1 MDKIKERIESD
12 YYFNLE
18 YILKYAFEIIKTNGM
33 VISIYSVIY
42 ILSSLLLLQ
51 VNYNV
56 GIGIMGVITGP
67 FVAGYYYA
75 FDMINKKDRLQIQ
88 DFFMGFRN
96 PAPYIILNLLTG
108 IITALGLYLMI
119 LPGIYF
125 IIAYFFAIP
134 FMVFFRLDFWQSME
148 ASRKIITKKWGMFF
162 LLILILMVINIVGAL
177 LYGFG
182 LIFTIP
188 FTYASIFVAF
198 RAIFPETEDA
208 ETESDENKNQLD
220 INMFR

>member
-18 YILKYAFEIIKTNGM
+18 YILRNAFEIIKSNGM
-33 VISIYSVIY
+33 VFSIYSIVY

-51 VNYNV
+51 LDYKV
-56 GIGIMGVITGP
+56 GMGIMGVISGP
-67 FVAGYYYA
+67 FIAGYYYA
-75 FDMINKKDRLQIQ
+75 FDLMNKKDRLQLH
-88 DFFMGFRN
+88 DLFMGFRN
-96 PAPYIILNLLTG
+96 PAPFIILNLMTG
-108 IITALGLYLMI
+108 IITALGTYLLI

-125 IIAYFFAIP
+125 MIAYFFAIP
-134 FMVFFRLDFWQSME
+134 FMIFFRLDFWQSME

-162 LLILILMVINIVGAL
+162 LLILILMVINLIGAL

-188 FTYASIFVAF
+188 FTYAAIFVAF

>member
-1 MDKIKERIESD
+1 MDKIKERIESN

-33 VISIYSVIY
+33 VISIYSVMY

-51 VNYNV
+51 VSYNV

-96 PAPYIILNLLTG
+96 PAPFIILNLLTG

-125 IIAYFFAIP
+125 AIAYFFAIP
-134 FMVFFRLDFWQSME
+134 FMVFFRLDFWQYME

-162 LLILILMVINIVGAL
+162 LLILILMIINVIGAL

-188 FTYASIFVAF
+188 FTYAAIFVAF

-208 ETESDENKNQLD
+208 ETESEENKNELD